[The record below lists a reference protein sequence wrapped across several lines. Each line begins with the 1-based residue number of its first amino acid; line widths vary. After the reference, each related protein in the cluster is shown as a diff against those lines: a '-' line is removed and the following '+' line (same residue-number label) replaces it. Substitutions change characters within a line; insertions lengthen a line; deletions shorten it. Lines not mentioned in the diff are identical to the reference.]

1 MTVTLPSTVS
11 TVPGLGGVAAAAVV
25 DGFAVTGCGG
35 FACGFGA
42 ASCEAGA
49 TGCGLGATG

>member
-11 TVPGLGGVAAAAVV
+11 TVPGLGGVAAA
-25 DGFAVTGCGG
+25 AVTGCGG